1 MIDPMLRMAMPKGT
15 IDGSYTSRA
24 CPDLARVHVVTDSD
38 EFAVFELT
46 AATRS
51 DNARDRIAAGASR
64 QALVDIGA
72 TVSRGPGAA
81 VWRTAA
87 VAARCDDFEVEYFR
101 RWPIRMH
108 AGAVDAEWA
117 LADAASS
124 AFVRRVMWRLGPFG
138 MRSPRWYK
146 CVEGARQLRDRQR
159 HALHRR
165 IPRLR
170 LKSVLRPTR
179 IARDRVGKALRRTT
193 RRLLRRMATQFR

>member
-1 MIDPMLRMAMPKGT
+1 MVMPKGT
-15 IDGSYTSRA
+15 IDGSYTSQA
-24 CPDLARVHVVTDSD
+24 CPDLAKIHVVTDSD

-51 DNARDRIAAGASR
+51 DGARGRIAAGASR
-64 QALVDIGA
+64 QALVDIAA

-87 VAARCDDFEVEYFR
+87 VAARCDAFEVEYFR
-101 RWPIRMH
+101 RHPIRMH
-108 AGAVDAEWA
+108 AGAVDSEWA
-117 LADAASS
+117 SAEAASA

-146 CVEGARQLRDRQR
+146 CVEGARQLHDRQR
-159 HALHRR
+159 RALRRR

-179 IARDRVGKALRRTT
+179 IAKDRIGKTLRRTT
-193 RRLLRRMATQFR
+193 RRFLRRVATQFR